1 MGTPAF
7 ALPILEELLNSTHE
21 VVGVYTSPDRPQ
33 GRGRVR
39 KSSPVKEWALE
50 KGLPLFQPSIL
61 KNSTVQREFSQ
72 LAPDLVV
79 VAAYGRIIPSELLK
93 VPSCGF
99 LNIHPSL
106 LPAYRG
112 PSPVVTAILDGLH
125 TTGVSLIL
133 LDEGLDS
140 GPILAQRPAPID
152 PDDTAEALTLRLFQ
166 MGAELMGE
174 TLPLW
179 VKGQLTPTPQDTMQ
193 ATHTQKITKGDGQ
206 VRWEMT
212 GEELYRRHR
221 AFTPWPGLYTYWRGR
236 VLKLLDVQPLDEVPS
251 KEFGSVVPID
261 REELTVGVTTGEG
274 LLGIGMLQLEG
285 RQALS
290 AQEFV
295 RGHPDFLSSRLPS

>member
-21 VVGVYTSPDRPQ
+21 VVGIYTSPDRPQ

-39 KSSPVKEWALE
+39 RSSPVKECALE
-50 KGLPLFQPSIL
+50 KGLPLFQPSTL
-61 KNSTVQREFSQ
+61 RNSTVLQEFSQ

-93 VPSCGF
+93 VPSRGF
-99 LNIHPSL
+99 LNVHPSL
-106 LPAYRG
+106 LPTYRG
-112 PSPVVTAILDGLH
+112 PSPVVTAILDGLK

-140 GPILAQRPAPID
+140 GPILVQRPAPID
-152 PDDTAEALTLRLFQ
+152 PDNTVEALTVRLFQ
-166 MGAELMGE
+166 IGAELMGE

-179 VKGQLTPTPQDTMQ
+179 VKGQLTPTPQDAMK
-193 ATHTQKITKGDGQ
+193 ATYTQKITKVDGH
-206 VRWEMT
+206 VRWEMSA
-212 GEELYRRHR
+212 EELYRRHR

-236 VLKLLDVQPLDEVPS
+236 MLKLLDVQPLDDVTS
-251 KEFGSVVPID
+251 KEFGSVVPVD
-261 REELTVGVTTGEG
+261 REDIRVGVTTGEG
-274 LLGIGMLQLEG
+274 LLGLRMLQLEG
-285 RQALS
+285 RQAHS
-290 AQEFV
+290 AEEFV